1 MKKST
6 KTFLIV
12 AGIASVVTVATIAV
26 AKTIKKLKNDL
37 GDCVFND
44 DIDFTGC
51 DSCLSCGRDE
61 DEEEP
66 KKEYDFSNATTST
79 YTIFNHYATK
89 DEVAEMINEAME
101 KAKEEK
107 VD

>member
-6 KTFLIV
+6 KAILII
-12 AGIASVVTVATIAV
+12 AGIATVTTAAVVVAAKV
-26 AKTIKKLKNDL
+26 AKGAKESFSGLL
-37 GDCVFND
+37 D

-51 DSCLSCGRDE
+51 DSCLDCDRDE

-66 KKEYDFSNATTST
+66 KKEYDFSIATKST
-79 YTIFNHYATK
+79 YQPITHYYTTK